1 MPVSCTTPLTLGGL
15 CVEVEASRSVAVRS
29 LQVQFGDG
37 YKARRPDG
45 INTLM
50 ETWSVSTPMRAVEEV
65 QALENEIIALGANSF
80 GWTPPFETVEKQ
92 WVLEPY
98 QWEWSF
104 NADLASIS
112 FVLSRFYR

>member
-1 MPVSCTTPLTLGGL
+1 MPVSCSQMTLGTL
-15 CVEVEASRSVAVRS
+15 CVEVEASRVVAVRT
-29 LQVQFGDG
+29 LQAQFGDG

-50 ETWSVSTPMRAVEEV
+50 ETWGVRTPMRPIDEV
-65 QALENEIIALGANSF
+65 QALEAEIIALGANSF
-80 GWTPPFETVEKQ
+80 GWTPPFATVEKQ